1 MNPIGRTA
9 KGHINE
15 LWPVEAVAMLKKLYA
30 KGLTHGQIAR
40 KLPNAPT
47 RNAVIGKAKRLIDL
61 GLMQHRGGNEA
72 AARHAIRASTL
83 RTKPHE
89 KSSFG
94 RNLLRDTRAAAKPPN
109 NHDDTP
115 RPPKAPPP
123 PKEAVPA
130 TARPWLTRL
139 EGECRAPI
147 GEPTADMLMCCAR
160 AGYGTNGDY
169 CERHAARLFKT
180 TPRQDDERV
189 ARRFA

>member
-9 KGHINE
+9 QGYVNE
-15 LWPVEAVAMLKKLYA
+15 LWPSEAVTLLKKLYA
-30 KGLTHGQIAR
+30 EGLTYGQIAR

-47 RNAVIGKAKRLIDL
+47 RNAVIGKANRLIDL
-61 GLMQHRGGNEA
+61 GVMQHRGKNEVA
-72 AARHAIRASTL
+72 AAAAIRGAAS
-83 RTKPHE
+83 
-89 KSSFG
+89 
-94 RNLLRDTRAAAKPPN
+94 RAQRLARATAKPPN
-109 NHDDTP
+109 NHGTP

-123 PKEAVPA
+123 PKEAPGPPKEA
-130 TARPWLTRL
+130 PGPTARPWLTRL

-180 TPRQDDERV
+180 TQQHDDERT